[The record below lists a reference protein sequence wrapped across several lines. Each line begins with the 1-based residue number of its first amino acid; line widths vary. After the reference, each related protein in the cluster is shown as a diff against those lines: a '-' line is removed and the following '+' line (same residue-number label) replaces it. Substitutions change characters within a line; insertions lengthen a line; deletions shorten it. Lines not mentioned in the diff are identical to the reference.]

1 MGKLPSPGEF
11 VGPWYSWWPGDLMP
25 TISASTDIVVADE
38 ADDEALSALIGC
50 DRAELAAWRRAGNHP
65 YVARIDGEPVAC
77 GWSAWAQLEIG
88 ELGIDRPL
96 PAGDRYLWGFI
107 TAERWRGRGIYP
119 RLLATIV
126 RREGGRQRYWI
137 GHEPGNRSS
146 GRGIVKAGFARVGKI
161 YRDPAGEYALEVLP
175 GVDAGRAMV
184 GASILGAYVYGAGD
198 GEERQPAQPRSARP

>member
-1 MGKLPSPGEF
+1 
-11 VGPWYSWWPGDLMP
+11 MP
-25 TISASTDIVVADE
+25 TFSASTDIVIAAEVADE
-38 ADDEALSALIGC
+38 ALMALLSC

-65 YVARIDGEPVAC
+65 YIATIAGEPVAC
-77 GWSAWAQLEIG
+77 GWSAWTQLEIG
-88 ELGIDRPL
+88 ELGIDRLL

-119 RLLATIV
+119 RLLAAIV

-175 GVDAGRAMV
+175 GVNTERAMV
-184 GASILGAYVYGAGD
+184 GASVLGAYVYGAGD
-198 GEERQPAQPRSARP
+198 GEEQQPAQPRGARQ